1 MSDLQEF
8 IFEEICPTQTFLPAA
23 RTLVPAYNVLTHT
36 TRITNTPQAALPDM
50 QGEGEVGFRIQDFIP
65 HLLPTT
71 PLPPSTSYTT
81 ITITKISTIT
91 SDVTSDIIITLGGR
105 PVKTEYVIPTTMVRY
120 NKFYKQGTKI
130 IFFLQV
136 FTDLHIS
143 RSAILV

>member
-8 IFEEICPTQTFLPAA
+8 IFEEICPTQTFLPQA

-36 TRITNTPQAALPDM
+36 TRITNTVQASLQEM
-50 QGEGEVGFRIQDFIP
+50 QGEEEGVVGFRIQDFMS

-105 PVKTEYVIPTTMVRY
+105 PVKTEYVIPTTMV
-120 NKFYKQGTKI
+120 Q
-130 IFFLQV
+130 
-136 FTDLHIS
+136 
-143 RSAILV
+143 

>member
-8 IFEEICPTQTFLPAA
+8 IFEEICPTQTFLPQA

-36 TRITNTPQAALPDM
+36 TRITNTAKATLPDM
-50 QGEGEVGFRIQDFIP
+50 QGEGEAGFRIQDFMSR
-65 HLLPTT
+65 LLQTA

-105 PVKTEYVIPTTMVRY
+105 PVKTEYVIPTTMVQ
-120 NKFYKQGTKI
+120 NYKNTK
-130 IFFLQV
+130 
-136 FTDLHIS
+136 
-143 RSAILV
+143 